1 MMAAILNSANM
12 DSTTTILEF
21 RHLVYFSQIHS
32 KTLSL
37 QSDSDLN

>member
-1 MMAAILNSANM
+1 MVATIMNSAILDSASALWNS
-12 DSTTTILEF
+12 DTL
-21 RHLVYFSQIHS
+21 LYLSQIHS